1 MMDKLDKYLD
11 HVQKLAQ
18 IAEISQATGQE
29 NDPELQLDLEVA
41 DSGLS
46 CAPEY
51 LNRAYSHCVR
61 TAVEMQFAP
70 PTAIATIPPP
80 PANMPFLIAGTEVE
94 TGAPVWFL
102 LSAACE
108 GITIV
113 AMSGAGKS
121 VTEAR
126 LLTRAPESVFLY
138 GPDTKKDV
146 LRIFKKLGRKYLY
159 VRPQDL
165 PFNLLDCPTNDP
177 ATYYSAL
184 IEKIAS
190 ILMSDGQTW
199 PETAS
204 VLAKVRESLPK
215 DEPMISLNQAI
226 QLFRELAAKKG
237 KEKYNTF
244 ADRLTLLA
252 RTLGK
257 NANLRKGAPF
267 LNRYSALGLD
277 FSGVSI
283 QIRQAVEVV
292 FLYQLMQSRLSRGF
306 TKGVDVM
313 VCYDE
318 SIETYSKSFNSV
330 SGSGKVRFQE
340 MFLNQSRSFNF
351 GRIILAQFL
360 SQLSESVLA
369 NTRVLIVL
377 RLSDPTEARLAV
389 RHLGLGDEYIP
400 QIQGLPNGYAFIKS
414 PNCPTVR
421 IKVDYLDL
429 GDFPSDGDIAQ
440 EMGDELKWIDQNS
453 EYDTTHQDGSQ
464 IDADTAEVIA
474 MFTRPALPETPVV
487 VDPAEDAPVT
497 LLADWGEFMQ
507 EVLANPESTSTQHGK
522 NLGWGMYKTTR
533 VKSELVDA
541 GLVTVT
547 KLKTAGRPAERLQV
561 TRKGIASMGGLNS

>member
-1 MMDKLDKYLD
+1 MFDKLDKYLD

-41 DSGLS
+41 NSELS
-46 CAPEY
+46 CATEH
-51 LNRAYSHCVR
+51 LNRAYSQCVR
-61 TAVEMQFAP
+61 TAVEKQFAP
-70 PTAIATIPPP
+70 PAAVATIPPP
-80 PANMPFLIAGTEVE
+80 PANLPFLVAGTEVE

-126 LLTRAPESVFLY
+126 LLTQVPDSVFLY

-146 LRIFKKLGRKYLY
+146 LRIFKKLRRKYLY
-159 VRPQDL
+159 VRPQEL

-190 ILMSDGQTW
+190 ILMSDAQTW
-199 PETAS
+199 PEAAS

-215 DEPMISLNQAI
+215 GEPMISLNQAI
-226 QLFRELAAKKG
+226 QLFRELAARKG
-237 KEKYNTF
+237 KEKYSTF

-252 RTLGK
+252 RALGK
-257 NANLRKGAPF
+257 NANLRKAAPI
-267 LNRYSALGLD
+267 LSRYSALGLD

-292 FLYQLMQSRLSRGF
+292 FLFQLMQSRLSRGF

-340 MFLNQSRSFNF
+340 MFLNQGRSFNF
-351 GRIILAQFL
+351 GRIILAQYM

-369 NTRVLIVL
+369 NTRVFIVL
-377 RLSDPTEARLAV
+377 RLTNYIEARNAV
-389 RHLGLGDEYIP
+389 RHLGLGDEFIP
-400 QIQGLPNGYAFIKS
+400 KIQDLPNGYAFVKS
-414 PNCPTVR
+414 PNCPTVLT
-421 IKVDYLDL
+421 KVDNLEL
-429 GDFPSDGDIAQ
+429 GDFPSDGDIAR
-440 EMGDELKWIDQNS
+440 EMADELKWIDQNS
-453 EYDTTHQDGSQ
+453 EYDTNHHDGSQ
-464 IDADTAEVIA
+464 IDEDTAEVIA
-474 MFTRPALPETPVV
+474 MFTRPALPETPAVA
-487 VDPAEDAPVT
+487 DPAQDMPVT
-497 LLADWGEFMQ
+497 LLADWGQFMQ
-507 EVLANPESTSTQHGK
+507 EVLDNPEATSTQHGR
-522 NLGWGMYKTTR
+522 NLGWGMYKTSR
-533 VKSELVDA
+533 VKTELIDA
-541 GLVTVT
+541 GLVTVS

-561 TRKGIASMGGLNS
+561 SRKGLASMGGLNS